1 MTGLA
6 AESRR
11 SLVATV
17 AGTDLVAESRRI
29 PVATVMTAARSF
41 ARCRRVVA
49 STAEHL
55 PAGQYGNVAAA
66 DVAVVMPCRWGV
78 GRSSIVAVVVAV
90 QDHGVAVII
99 IRTAAVTEWSHGAA
113 ATAAAVDISA
123 WFSHANACSVS
134 GANAVIDLDVE
145 SCRILVATVAGRITG
160 RAASRPPRGLPP
172 CAAVRRTIPSSGV
185 VVVASTA
192 VAAAMIVVVPCQHVN
207 VERVVAGRSTLA
219 AVSIVVAIVCA
230 IASSC
235 QGAAAAAAAGVVP
248 AAAGSGWPESA
259 PGGLWY
265 VRDLAQGRALG
276 AGLLPGAIPLV
287 RLA

>member
-1 MTGLA
+1 M
-6 AESRR
+6 
-11 SLVATV
+11 
-17 AGTDLVAESRRI
+17 
-29 PVATVMTAARSF
+29 
-41 ARCRRVVA
+41 
-49 STAEHL
+49 
-55 PAGQYGNVAAA
+55 
-66 DVAVVMPCRWGV
+66 
-78 GRSSIVAVVVAV
+78 
-90 QDHGVAVII
+90 
-99 IRTAAVTEWSHGAA
+99 
-113 ATAAAVDISA
+113 
-123 WFSHANACSVS
+123 
-134 GANAVIDLDVE
+134 IDLDVE
-145 SCRILVATVAGRITG
+145 SCRILVATVACRISG
-160 RAASRPPRGLPP
+160 RAASRAPRGLPP